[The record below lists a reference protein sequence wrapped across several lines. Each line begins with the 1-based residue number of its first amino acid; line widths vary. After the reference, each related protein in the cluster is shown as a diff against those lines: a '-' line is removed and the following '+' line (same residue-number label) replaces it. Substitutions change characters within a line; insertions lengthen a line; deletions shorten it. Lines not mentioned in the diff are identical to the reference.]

1 MTSDSTR
8 AITVDPLTP
17 TDTIPADTG
26 PRIVAIGG
34 GHGLGRML
42 SALSDFGDKVTGIV
56 TTTDNGG
63 STGRIRACQGGIAWG
78 DTRNCINQLIT
89 EPSVGSMIF
98 EYRFKGNGELD
109 GHNLGNLM
117 LKALDNLSI
126 RPLEAINLI
135 RDMLKVQPH
144 ILPMS
149 EHPADLS
156 AMTPSGEIIC
166 GETSVDELE
175 DVPLRLYV
183 EPAVPATK
191 EAVQAIAQADLILLG
206 PGSFLT
212 SIMPPLL
219 LKEIELALKRCR
231 AKIVFVMNLDKEKG
245 PAGKM
250 TLVDML
256 RWCERS
262 MGGRPIDVIVTDR
275 QQEAI
280 DAKYQQLIMPLASNN
295 HQWRHDREKLRQA
308 VDRILQAR

>member
-1 MTSDSTR
+1 MSNSTGKN
-8 AITVDPLTP
+8 P
-17 TDTIPADTG
+17 TQTK
-26 PRIVAIGG
+26 IVAIGG
-34 GHGLGRML
+34 GHGLGRIL
-42 SALSDFGDKVTGIV
+42 SALSDYGSNVTGIV

-98 EYRFKGNGELD
+98 EYRFRGNGELN

-135 RDMLKVQPH
+135 RDMLKVEPH

-156 AMTPSGEIIC
+156 AMTPEGDIIC
-166 GETSVDELE
+166 GETSVDELLA
-175 DVPLRLYV
+175 VPQRLYV

-191 EAVQAIAQADLILLG
+191 EAVSSIQDADIILLG

-212 SIMPPLL
+212 SVMPPLL
-219 LKEIELALKRCR
+219 LEEMKIALRNCR
-231 AKIVFVMNLDKEKG
+231 GNIVFVTNLDKEKG
-245 PAGKM
+245 PAGM
-250 TLVDML
+250 MSLQQML
-256 RWCERS
+256 HWCERA
-262 MGGRPIDVIVTDR
+262 MGGRAVDSVLTDK
-275 QQEAI
+275 QQDI
-280 DAKYQQLIMPLASNN
+280 DAKYHQHITVLASSN
-295 HQWRHDREKLRQA
+295 HEWRHDREKLRQA
-308 VDRILQAR
+308 VDRIIMAR